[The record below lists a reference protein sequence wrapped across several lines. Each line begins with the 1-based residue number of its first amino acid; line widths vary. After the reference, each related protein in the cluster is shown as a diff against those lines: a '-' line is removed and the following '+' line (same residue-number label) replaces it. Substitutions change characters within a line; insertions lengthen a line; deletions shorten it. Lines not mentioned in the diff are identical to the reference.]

1 MNEGVRE
8 IEGLDHS
15 QRLDSILTTV
25 QDILTG
31 MGIVDVTPDAVIAA
45 PRFYDGRI
53 LIKDTDRL
61 NRFIFQFALK
71 ARFIGYSSNDLAF
84 LTVRQLCELY
94 LRDSY
99 PETPSVPLSDDQYE
113 LNGNR
118 EPKRVGVAE
127 KDFPICFVLGCP
139 RSGTTLF
146 RTMLNV
152 HEKLWA
158 PGELHLANFESMAD
172 RAANVLPLLR
182 YMLVPEAASRLGQ
195 SIASFS
201 KVFRNWELENV
212 SVSEVYE
219 NFYEADPS
227 TLIVDKTPTYSGSL
241 QDLERIGQQF
251 PKARFIYL
259 VRNPHDVIR
268 SFVRMQLYKG
278 VLGLVEPGLN
288 PYQIGEVIW
297 FVHNSNIEKF
307 LSDIPD
313 ERKCTVRYEEL
324 VSDAEKPLMRVCDL
338 LDLSYDADM
347 VDPYGKSPGRVALGA
362 GDVHVNFLK
371 RVENRTPSE
380 AFYPIGMKCH
390 SLDDRY
396 GY

>member
-1 MNEGVRE
+1 MRE
-8 IEGLDHS
+8 IEGLDQS
-15 QRLDSILTTV
+15 QRLDSILAAV

-31 MGIVDVTPDAVIAA
+31 MGIADVTPDSVVAA
-45 PRFYDGRI
+45 PRFYDGRV
-53 LIKDTDRL
+53 LIKDTDRF

-71 ARFIGYSSNDLAF
+71 ARFIGYPFNDVAF

-118 EPKRVGVAE
+118 ESKRASVAE
-127 KDFPICFVLGCP
+127 KSFPICFVLGCP

-158 PGELHLANFESMAD
+158 PGELHLANFESMAE
-172 RAANVLPLLR
+172 RAINVLPLLR
-182 YMLVPEAASRLGQ
+182 YMLVPEAASRLGE

-201 KVFRNWELENV
+201 KVFRNWELEGI

-227 TLIVDKTPTYSGSL
+227 TLIVDKTPSYSVSL

-251 PKARFIYL
+251 PNASFIYL

-278 VLGLVEPGLN
+278 VLGSFEPGFN
-288 PYQIGEVIW
+288 PYQVGEVIW

-307 LSDIPD
+307 LSGIPN
-313 ERKCTVRYEEL
+313 ERKCTVHYEEL

-338 LDLSYDADM
+338 LDLSYAADM
-347 VDPYGKSPGRVALGA
+347 VDPYRKSHGKVALGA
-362 GDVHVNFLK
+362 GDMSMNFLK
-371 RVENRTPSE
+371 GVENRTPSK
-380 AFYPIGMKCH
+380 AFYPIGTRCQ
-390 SLDDRY
+390 SLADRY

>member
-1 MNEGVRE
+1 M
-8 IEGLDHS
+8 LAA
-15 QRLDSILTTV
+15 V

-31 MGIVDVTPDAVIAA
+31 MGIADVTPDSVVAA
-45 PRFYDGRI
+45 PRFYDGRV
-53 LIKDTDRL
+53 LIKDTDRF
-61 NRFIFQFALK
+61 NRFIFQFALE
-71 ARFIGYSSNDLAF
+71 ARFKGYSSNDVAF

-118 EPKRVGVAE
+118 ESKRASVAE
-127 KDFPICFVLGCP
+127 KSCPICFVLGCP

-152 HEKLWA
+152 HENLWA

-172 RAANVLPLLR
+172 RAINVLPLLR
-182 YMLVPEAASRLGQ
+182 YMLVPEAASRLGE

-201 KVFRNWELENV
+201 KVFRNWELEGV

-227 TLIVDKTPTYSGSL
+227 TLIVDKTPSYSVSL
-241 QDLERIGQQF
+241 QGLERIGQQF
-251 PKARFIYL
+251 PNARFIYL

-288 PYQIGEVIW
+288 PYQIGEVLC
-297 FVHNSNIEKF
+297 SYT
-307 LSDIPD
+307 
-313 ERKCTVRYEEL
+313 R
-324 VSDAEKPLMRVCDL
+324 PLGL
-338 LDLSYDADM
+338 LIAIKLI
-347 VDPYGKSPGRVALGA
+347 LG
-362 GDVHVNFLK
+362 
-371 RVENRTPSE
+371 
-380 AFYPIGMKCH
+380 I
-390 SLDDRY
+390 
-396 GY
+396 